1 MSQKCAMW
9 PPSHNAPRHLGTK
22 PAPKHG
28 LWPRT
33 TFIVHNRWTRQ
44 SWHIRLELGPTTAV
58 QKSKRLFYEYS
69 TNVKTKNHT
78 PCPPISVNGN
88 VKCPQRVNTP
98 TYTRVTPV
106 VFSWVYTSRTKTP
119 TRFVGWSCPECCQH
133 GLSKCTSRL
142 ALDRITSNSTPL
154 YCSITHV
161 AKDRQ

>member
-33 TFIVHNRWTRQ
+33 TFIVYNWSTRQ
-44 SWHIRLELGPTTAV
+44 SWHIRLELGPTTVV
-58 QKSKRLFYEYS
+58 QKSKRLFYEY
-69 TNVKTKNHT
+69 TANVKKAKNHT
-78 PCPPISVNGN
+78 PWPPISVNGN

-106 VFSWVYTSRTKTP
+106 VFSWVYTHKNTYTFCRLVMP
-119 TRFVGWSCPECCQH
+119 WM
-133 GLSKCTSRL
+133 LSEWVIKVQISSRL
-142 ALDRITSNSTPL
+142 RQDYSQFHPI
-154 YCSITHV
+154 YCSVRHV
-161 AKDRQ
+161 AQYRQ